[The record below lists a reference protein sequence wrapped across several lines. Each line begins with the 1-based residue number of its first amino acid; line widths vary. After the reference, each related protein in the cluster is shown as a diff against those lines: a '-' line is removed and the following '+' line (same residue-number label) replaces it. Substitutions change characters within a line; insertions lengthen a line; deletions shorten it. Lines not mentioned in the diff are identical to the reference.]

1 MAEISPVGPKSRA
14 VEKITHFTTY
24 TIRYKATDNAGNVG
38 TAERE
43 VIVGDGGI
51 ENGGNGEEMG
61 EREAGEKGVKGE
73 KRGEEEETTQN
84 TPEGEQSSLRG
95 TAETQSPNNT
105 QTEQSTEETATTTAE
120 E

>member
-73 KRGEEEETTQN
+73 KRGEEETTQN